1 MWFDGQFQLFCG
13 ETADALYV
21 TAGTPFV
28 ASWYRKNCQ
37 ELFQKAACASVPN
50 FGGTVRIGTQAQIR
64 AWAEKTAKKVKTS
77 LMTKNRVEENRQVSR
92 FGSRTERLAQRNQT
106 SREILSDTRRAN
118 LPEVLAFL
126 QGIGTD
132 LQNTGLQSTGL
143 QNVPTFESKAELGAE
158 VEPKTTR
165 KKSVTRSKTVAKKN
179 AKNARNTKKAETVN
193 VSENTAF
200 APVVESGGM
209 DDFLNL
215 MDQLHAEGKIQR
227 SLVSSAVVTSS
238 VHAVVPEVV
247 SEVVPEVVHEKKTR
261 NLRTHGTKK
270 VEKAEKTEDI
280 GKSETKK
287 SRGRSRLQDLMAKA
301 MELASPEEAEARTKV
316 ETRVEQGGQT
326 EKSVTFSVTRRG
338 YAQSTFETFVSGAS
352 NRTAFT
358 TARGIFQR
366 LGYVSPIL
374 FTGGTGT
381 GKTHLLNAIYNHAVA
396 FGVSVVYRTCE
407 DFLTDFV
414 NGIRDPRKK
423 AEFETLYRE
432 CDILA
437 LDNLQALLGKTKT
450 VAELRTILDYRIRL
464 GKQIVLAS
472 DRDLSALAEFGQEFC
487 SQLEGGYVCHISE
500 PSYDVRLGILSR
512 ESGRRELALT
522 DTQCQK
528 LAFQYEGD
536 VRAILGALNTLEM
549 KVRTQL
555 QFRPGGE
562 MAVSVQER
570 TAILQQLVEGMASQP
585 GKTIRLEDIKR
596 YVALLFGIDV
606 PLLSSGK
613 RERKVSQPRMLAM
626 WLARKFT
633 RKSLSEI
640 GQAFGCNSHST
651 VISAQKKV
659 EQWRTT
665 DYRIQT
671 HESVQNVNDL
681 LYQLENQLQR
691 AL

>member
-1 MWFDGQFQLFCG
+1 
-13 ETADALYV
+13 
-21 TAGTPFV
+21 
-28 ASWYRKNCQ
+28 
-37 ELFQKAACASVPN
+37 
-50 FGGTVRIGTQAQIR
+50 
-64 AWAEKTAKKVKTS
+64 
-77 LMTKNRVEENRQVSR
+77 
-92 FGSRTERLAQRNQT
+92 
-106 SREILSDTRRAN
+106 
-118 LPEVLAFL
+118 
-126 QGIGTD
+126 
-132 LQNTGLQSTGL
+132 
-143 QNVPTFESKAELGAE
+143 
-158 VEPKTTR
+158 
-165 KKSVTRSKTVAKKN
+165 
-179 AKNARNTKKAETVN
+179 
-193 VSENTAF
+193 
-200 APVVESGGM
+200 
-209 DDFLNL
+209 
-215 MDQLHAEGKIQR
+215 
-227 SLVSSAVVTSS
+227 
-238 VHAVVPEVV
+238 
-247 SEVVPEVVHEKKTR
+247 
-261 NLRTHGTKK
+261 
-270 VEKAEKTEDI
+270 EKAEADKGKTVEKTSQKADAK
-280 GKSETKK
+280 KSETKK
-287 SRGRSRLQDLMAKA
+287 SRGRSRLQDLMAQA
-301 MELASPEEAEARTKV
+301 LENAVPEEEISAEKGMKPGV
-316 ETRVEQGGQT
+316 EPFAQK
-326 EKSVTFSVTRRG
+326 EKMATFTVTRRS

-381 GKTHLLNAIYNHAVA
+381 GKTHLLNAVYNHALTL
-396 FGVSVVYRTCE
+396 GVSVVYRTCE

-414 NGIRDPRKK
+414 NGIRDPQKK
-423 AEFETLYRE
+423 AEFETLYRQ

-437 LDNLQALLGKTKT
+437 LDNLQALLGKPKT

-472 DRDLSALAEFGQEFC
+472 DRDVKALAEFGPEIC
-487 SQLEGGYVCHISE
+487 SQLEGGYVCHMSE

-512 ESGRRELALT
+512 ENGRRELALS
-522 DTQCQK
+522 DMQCQK

-549 KVRTQL
+549 KVRAQL

-562 MAVSVQER
+562 KSVSVQER

-659 EQWRTT
+659 EQWRMM
-665 DYRIQT
+665 DYRLQT

-681 LYQLENQLQR
+681 LYQLESQLQR

>member
-21 TAGTPFV
+21 TVGTPFV

-64 AWAEKTAKKVKTS
+64 AWAEKTTKKVKTS
-77 LMTKNRVEENRQVSR
+77 STTKNRVEENRQVSR
-92 FGSRTERLAQRNQT
+92 FGSRTEQLAQRNQT

-118 LPEVLAFL
+118 LPEVFAFL

-132 LQNTGLQSTGL
+132 LQSL
-143 QNVPTFESKAELGAE
+143 PKFEPKAELGTE
-158 VEPKTTR
+158 IESKTTR
-165 KKSVTRSKTVAKKN
+165 KKSVTRSKTVTKK
-179 AKNARNTKKAETVN
+179 NTKKAETVK

-200 APVVESGGM
+200 APVVEMGGM

-227 SLVSSAVVTSS
+227 SLVSPAVVVSS
-238 VHAVVPEVV
+238 VHAVVPDVV
-247 SEVVPEVVHEKKTR
+247 SEVEPEVVCEKKTR
-261 NLRTHGTKK
+261 NLRTHRTKK
-270 VEKAEKTEDI
+270 VEKSEKTGEI
-280 GKSETKK
+280 ENSEAKK

-301 MELASPEEAEARTKV
+301 MELALPEESETMTMV
-316 ETRVEQGGQT
+316 ETRVEQGVQM
-326 EKSVTFSVTRRG
+326 EKSATFSVTRRG
-338 YAQSTFETFVSGAS
+338 YAQSSFETFVSGAS

-366 LGYVSPIL
+366 VGYVSPIL

-396 FGVSVVYRTCE
+396 LGVSVVYRTCE

-562 MAVSVQER
+562 KSVSVQER

>member
-1 MWFDGQFQLFCG
+1 MLHQVSSIQNPFLQFIRENLESGLYEMWFDGQFQLFCG
-13 ETADALYV
+13 EVVDSLYV

-28 ASWYRKNCQ
+28 ANWYRKNCQ
-37 ELFQKAACASVPN
+37 ELFYKAACATIPN
-50 FGGTVRIGTQAQIR
+50 FSGAIRIGTQAQVR
-64 AWAEKTAKKVKTS
+64 AWAEKTTKKAKSSQVKKGAS
-77 LMTKNRVEENRQVSR
+77 ENGRASR
-92 FGSRTERLAQRNQT
+92 YSSRSEQLSQRNQA
-106 SREILSDTRRAN
+106 SREILSDTRRAH

-126 QGIGTD
+126 QGIGAD
-132 LQNTGLQSTGL
+132 MRDVSIL
-143 QNVPTFESKAELGAE
+143 NVPQVERKAES
-158 VEPKTTR
+158 EPKATCG
-165 KKSVTRSKTVAKKN
+165 KSVTRSKTVAKKSE
-179 AKNARNTKKAETVN
+179 TKT
-193 VSENTAF
+193 ENTTF
-200 APVVESGGM
+200 ASVSQVGGM

-215 MDQLHAEGKIQR
+215 MDQMHAEGKITR
-227 SLVSSAVVTSS
+227 SFA
-238 VHAVVPEVV
+238 APAVPEIA
-247 SEVVPEVVHEKKTR
+247 SKALPEKKTL
-261 NLRTHGTKK
+261 NLRTLEAKK
-270 VEKAEKTEDI
+270 VEKTKNAEEK
-280 GKSETKK
+280 ETKK
-287 SRGRSRLQDLMAKA
+287 RGGRSRLQDLMAKA
-301 MELASPEEAEARTKV
+301 MELATPEDS
-316 ETRVEQGGQT
+316 ETLITSGNGME
-326 EKSVTFSVTRRG
+326 SVAHEERGATFTVTRWG
-338 YAQSTFETFVSGAS
+338 YAQSTFDTFVSGAS

-396 FGVSVVYRTCE
+396 LGVSVVYRTCE
-407 DFLTDFV
+407 EFLTDFV
-414 NGIRDPRKK
+414 SGIRDPRKK
-423 AEFETLYRE
+423 AEFEALYRQ

-437 LDNLQALLGKTKT
+437 LDNLQALLGKPKT
-450 VAELRTILDYRIRL
+450 VLELKTILDYRIRL

-472 DRDLSALAEFGQEFC
+472 DRDLSALAEFGQELC

-512 ESGRRELALT
+512 ESGRRDLALT
-522 DTQCQK
+522 DAQCQK
-528 LAFQYEGD
+528 LAFRYEGD

-549 KVRTQL
+549 KVRTQM
-555 QFRPGGE
+555 QFRPCGE
-562 MAVSVQER
+562 KSTSIQER

-585 GKTIRLEDIKR
+585 GRTIRLEDIKR
-596 YVALLFGIDV
+596 YVSLLFGIDV

-665 DYRIQT
+665 GYQIQT
-671 HESVQNVNDL
+671 YESVQSVNEL